1 MPSTPRTRKLQ
12 AALKGGAGLST
23 AEQLILLG
31 QLNGLQTQRL
41 STVDQLTT
49 NQQQLALAEDVEA
62 PQVITRGV
70 ATKTTARSRRN
81 TVLVSAL
88 IGLILGGIAALL
100 FEPGSSGRPPPLV
113 AFRDAR
119 RQAGCRS
126 SCPRTTR
133 RS

>member
-1 MPSTPRTRKLQ
+1 MLSTPPRASSRRRSR
-12 AALKGGAGLST
+12 AARGLST

-41 STVDQLTT
+41 SIVDQLTT

-70 ATKTTARSRRN
+70 ATKTTARSGRN

-100 FEPGSSGRPPPLV
+100 FDPVRRVVRRARSVQRCSTGSGS
-113 AFRDAR
+113 
-119 RQAGCRS
+119 RS